1 MCPSITSKSVGPHRS
16 RSVPANRARF
26 YYILFTA
33 LNFLHQCPVA
43 ARLFLTC
50 LRVEIHTSCSPP
62 WRFPPCF
69 TSCAWAPADLLITLP
84 GENESWLCFTR
95 WWPGGALC
103 RKLGRGEQ
111 RKWWLLPGGGR
122 CWRGGRVD
130 TPGWPW
136 RRRCRSHRGP
146 LATRVNTDD
155 FSVWPYELTLL
166 GETQE
171 VGLEQ
176 WQCQGR

>member
-1 MCPSITSKSVGPHRS
+1 MS
-16 RSVPANRARF
+16 
-26 YYILFTA
+26 
-33 LNFLHQCPVA
+33 
-43 ARLFLTC
+43 
-50 LRVEIHTSCSPP
+50 SCSSALPHMSASRNSYLLLP
-62 WRFPPCF
+62 SLTFPPCF
-69 TSCAWAPADLLITLP
+69 TSCTWAPADLLITLP

-95 WWPGGALC
+95 WWPGGLFAGSWGGGGGEGVNTAC
-103 RKLGRGEQ
+103 RGEVVEA
-111 RKWWLLPGGGR
+111 GGAV
-122 CWRGGRVD
+122 WVD

-176 WQCQGR
+176 WQCQER